1 MLRTP
6 LILLATASLA
16 LGCGEDG
23 GTPIDGEVCET
34 FVAEHCGETY
44 CGLPEVSVGTG
55 ADEFIPL
62 DDGDEIDI
70 VFGSQ
75 GGYHI
80 DVGAQMERLCPIVY
94 VRASIWFD
102 AGDGDLEEMYDV
114 ERHMEAVRTEVEG
127 SSQNVWGVRAF
138 IPCEHWPDTQL
149 TCPGGAGSEGHLED
163 YEIVV
168 KVEAEDHNG
177 RIASD
182 EQRVQ
187 PVCCEG

>member
-102 AGDGDLEEMYDV
+102 AV